1 MLLTDG
7 RNTEEEITMVR
18 RVKQRDNE
26 KEILLRMIQALQSEI
41 KTQAKMFTDVTP
53 YANRYNFL
61 RERVVNLL
69 GEDSEAF
76 IPELRE
82 TLVKH
87 ARTASPIDRG
97 NFYDEIAVAISQ
109 MVTYLEINVGDSFR
123 RLTTLEEFLYSN
135 LRKCMIKKPEEE
147 KDVQDIIETMLISRG
162 YVFDR
167 ERVKIRYS
175 NKNYVPDFT
184 FEDLNAVLEVKL
196 CKTDKKEK
204 DIIDEINADIP
215 AYTTKFS
222 NVTFLVYDLEVI
234 RDADSFREDIEKNN
248 PRIKVLIIKH

>member
-1 MLLTDG
+1 MLERETMR
-7 RNTEEEITMVR
+7 RN
-18 RVKQRDNE
+18 NE
-26 KEILLRMIQALQSEI
+26 KEILLRMIQSLQSEI
-41 KTQAKMFTDVTP
+41 KAQTKGFTDVTP

-61 RERVVNLL
+61 RERIVNLL
-69 GEDSEAF
+69 GEDSKAF
-76 IPELRE
+76 LPELSE
-82 TLVKH
+82 ILIKH
-87 ARTASPIDRG
+87 ARTAGTYDRI
-97 NFYDEIAVAISQ
+97 NFYDEITVAINQ
-109 MVTYLEINVGDSFR
+109 MVTFLETNVGDTFR
-123 RLTTLEEFLYSN
+123 RLTGLEEFLYSN

-147 KDVQDIIETMLISRG
+147 KDVQNVIETMLISRG

-167 ERVKIRYS
+167 ERVKILYS
-175 NKNYVPDFT
+175 NKDYIPDFT

-196 CKTDKKEK
+196 CKTGKNEK